1 MAYNFSKFDN
11 SGSGAKGNRY
21 WSAAT
26 VFNGVQE
33 YKDYAAQEGIGL
45 PKNGLKILLTNL
57 AGFGAGS
64 SPMFNKRWYSELP
77 GEFVLTYIGGNINP
91 IAGGLT
97 ALAVVL
103 KHEVD
108 VTISYSAVGSFY
120 GDLHSDHLKETIY
133 HELTHTAHYVA
144 LGGGWYTQFVNSE
157 ISEIISSINS
167 NNSPYGSGNS
177 ANSPIIAVGESWAYH
192 IGHYLTNKRYTT
204 NSSEI
209 YIGEQGVQYTNS
221 TIAGLSSHLTALE
234 NFNPYYPVD
243 LFRWIPKG
251 IYYDLIDTR
260 NDKLYNYTQVEDQV
274 STFTNQQLFSAFNSG
289 ITTMQLYKT
298 NVLQRNTANPS
309 SSQLVN
315 LFQQYG
321 Y

>member
-1 MAYNFSKFDN
+1 
-11 SGSGAKGNRY
+11 
-21 WSAAT
+21 
-26 VFNGVQE
+26 
-33 YKDYAAQEGIGL
+33 
-45 PKNGLKILLTNL
+45 
-57 AGFGAGS
+57 
-64 SPMFNKRWYSELP
+64 
-77 GEFVLTYIGGNINP
+77 
-91 IAGGLT
+91 
-97 ALAVVL
+97 L

-157 ISEIISSINS
+157 INQIINTINS
-167 NNSPYGSGNS
+167 SRSPYGAKTSS
-177 ANSPIIAVGESWAYH
+177 DAPIIAVGESWAYH
-192 IGHYLTNKRYTT
+192 IGQYLTNKRYTT

-209 YIGEQGVQYTNS
+209 YVGEQGVQYTNS
-221 TIAGLSSHLTALE
+221 TIAGLSSHSTALE
-234 NFNPYYPVD
+234 KFNPYYSTDP
-243 LFRWIPKG
+243 FYWIPKG
-251 IYYDLIDTR
+251 LYYDLIDRR
-260 NDKLYNYTQVEDQV
+260 NDNPFNYTQVEDQV
-274 STFTNQQLFSAFNSG
+274 SDFTNQQLFTAFNSG

-309 SSQLVN
+309 SSQLIN